1 MKISIDD
8 ALYDRITAVHKQHTP
23 QAITRALEMLPL
35 LEKGRTL
42 TLDSAQIATLEQIL
56 GGGSLMGGGDLLRK
70 VDNLAHYE
78 VGGIKVDFDASDYG
92 RLTQRATRLGLSVP
106 KYLEMMLDR
115 FKEEWMMIGEPVLTG
130 NEK

>member
-23 QAITRALEMLPL
+23 AAITRALEMLPL
-35 LEKGRTL
+35 MEKGRTL
-42 TLDSAQIATLEQIL
+42 TLDAAQIATLESIL

-92 RLTQRATRLGLSVP
+92 RLTQRATRLGLTVP
-106 KYLEMMLDR
+106 KYLEMMLSR
-115 FKEEWMMIGEPVLTG
+115 FKEEWMMIGEPTLVDA
-130 NEK
+130 K

>member
-8 ALYDRITAVHKQHTP
+8 ALYDRITAVHKQRTM
-23 QAITRALEMLPL
+23 QMIIRALETLPL
-35 LEKGRTL
+35 MEAGRTL
-42 TLDSAQIATLEQIL
+42 TLDAAQIATLEAIL

-106 KYLEMMLDR
+106 DYLKLMLDR
-115 FKEEWMMIGEPVLTG
+115 FKEEWMMIGEPTLTG
-130 NEK
+130 Q